1 MDLPIRASVIGSG
14 HLIVASLLLL
24 TLVVGVTESS
34 AQVSTRIS
42 SISPD
47 FAIANSPITIT
58 AELHQGESIDQV
70 FLVFRPFGESQY
82 QQMEMDLKGNSA
94 SVTLP
99 SRVVIAPN
107 VEYYIVLRDRNN
119 KLETYPLS
127 ESPDPFNTPP
137 SKTLLLPVRVEGQG
151 DEQIIFLSPEPF
163 SSIDP
168 EDVVISVSL
177 LRADSSVIRKA
188 TQMFLDG
195 ADVTQFVVFSDDIL
209 VLAPDNLGRP
219 LPPGP
224 HRVSVRLFDK
234 SGNLANT
241 ATLTFTVQGGA
252 MFAYSEPVSTKFKYG
267 LTVNAESRHETV
279 NDVGTWY
286 NRGGFSLNG
295 TLSDWRVKANLYL
308 TSEEKS
314 DRQPQ
319 NRYFFGVES
328 PWLRAGVG
336 DSYPSFP
343 NLILEG
349 KRVRGINAGLH
360 LGGFNVD
367 VAYGQTTRGVEG
379 SLLTSFPKDSLA
391 VQQSRNPSATYGPV
405 PGDTTKW
412 GTFAY
417 GTYSKNLFAIRPS
430 FGSGES
436 FQWGF
441 TYLHAGDDD
450 QSITYGIR
458 PDENVVVGTDLIGRL
473 DERRIELRAQV
484 ALSAYNSDISSGTIT
499 DEYLRTSNIKDT
511 ASVKKVRDILGKII
525 TVNDNLR
532 PLSTDFSSVAAYEA
546 GVVLRYF
553 DNVFR
558 FTYLYRGND
567 YNSAGQ
573 TYLRKD
579 VQGFNLNDRM
589 RVVGNQLFATLG
601 YERLHDNTG
610 GTKVATTT
618 YSTLNAAVSYYPT
631 ADAPSITA
639 GYSRFDND
647 NGLSTAGRDSLY
659 AVSDVT
665 NQIFLQSSYDFT
677 AGARHTAALSLSTSS
692 RDDKS
697 LYQSDVK
704 STTIGLGLSTRY
716 AIPLQTT
723 LDLSFNLNELPGPT
737 RGATTDLNYTT
748 LVLRGRYA
756 VLTDIFTVT
765 AGINPSFGDFKRTVL
780 DLGAEYYVLPTMSFS
795 LSFAF
800 FKNTSPVPDDN
811 FISLK
816 YRYDL

>member
-1 MDLPIRASVIGSG
+1 MVIPLRAPVRGYRLLRAG
-14 HLIVASLLLL
+14 ALLLSVL
-24 TLVVGVTESS
+24 LPAANASF

-47 FAIANSPITIT
+47 FAFANSPITIT
-58 AELHQGESIDQV
+58 AELHQGESIEQV

-82 QQMEMDLKGNSA
+82 QQMEMDLKGNTA

-107 VEYYIVLRDRNN
+107 IEYYIVLRDRTG

-127 ESPDPFNTPP
+127 ETPDPFLTPP
-137 SKTLLLPVRVEGQG
+137 SKTLLLPVRTEGQV
-151 DEQIIFLSPEPF
+151 DEQILFLSPEPY
-163 SSIDP
+163 SAVDP
-168 EDVVISVSL
+168 SDVVISVSL
-177 LRADSSVIRKA
+177 LRADSTVIRNA

-224 HRVSVRLFDK
+224 HRVSVRLFDRG
-234 SGNLANT
+234 GNLAST
-241 ATLTFTVQGGA
+241 ATMTFTVQGGA
-252 MFAYSEPVSTKFKYG
+252 MFAYSEPVTSAFRYG
-267 LTVNAESRHETV
+267 LTVNLESRHETV

-286 NRGGFSLNG
+286 NRGGFSFNG
-295 TLSDWRVKANLYL
+295 TLSDWRMRANLYL

-336 DSYPSFP
+336 DSYPTFP

-349 KRVRGINAGLH
+349 KRVRGVNAGIH
-360 LGGFNVD
+360 LGYANID
-367 VAYGQTTRGVEG
+367 VAYGQTTRGIEG
-379 SLLTSFPKDSLA
+379 SLLSSFPKDSLA

-405 PGDTTKW
+405 PGDSTRW
-412 GTFAY
+412 GTFSY
-417 GTYSKNLFAIRPS
+417 GTYSKSLFAIRPS
-430 FGSGES
+430 FGSGET
-436 FQWGF
+436 FQWGL
-441 TYLHAGDDD
+441 TYLHASDDVG
-450 QSITYGIR
+450 SITYGIR
-458 PDENVVVGTDLIGRL
+458 PDENLVLGSDIIGRL
-473 DERRIELRAQV
+473 DERRVELRAQV

-499 DEYLRTSNIKDT
+499 DEQLRNSDITDTST
-511 ASVKKVRDILGKII
+511 VKKVRDILGKWI

-532 PLSTDFSSVAAYEA
+532 PLTKDFTSVLAYEA

-579 VQGFNLNDRM
+579 VRGFNVNDRM
-589 RVVGNQLFATLG
+589 RVVGNQLFVSLG
-601 YERLHDNTG
+601 YERLEDNTG
-610 GTKVATTT
+610 RTKVATTT
-618 YSTLNAAVSYYPT
+618 YGTFNTAVSYYP
-631 ADAPSITA
+631 AANAPNITA
-639 GYSRFDND
+639 GYSRFDNS
-647 NGLSTAGRDSLY
+647 NGLPTAGKDSLY
-659 AVSDVT
+659 AVDDAT
-665 NQIFLQSSYDFT
+665 NQFFLQSSYDFIL
-677 AGARHTAALSLSTSS
+677 GANHTAAFSLSTSA
-692 RDDKS
+692 RNDHS
-697 LYQSDVK
+697 LYQSNVK

-723 LDLSFNLNELPGPT
+723 LDLSFNLNELPAAA
-737 RGATTDLNYTT
+737 RGTTTDLNYTT

-765 AGINPSFGDFKRTVL
+765 AAISPSFGDFKRTVL
-780 DLGAEYYVLPTMSFS
+780 DMGGEYYVLPTMSFS
-795 LSFAF
+795 LSLAF
-800 FKNTSPVPDDN
+800 FQNVSPVPNDS
-811 FISLK
+811 FVSLK